1 MRISELQACIDEV
14 NDDAE
19 VSLDVID
26 IATGNIVDSYFCVVD
41 DIDAFDKLTFYA
53 EVETCAFCRQLRK
66 YLKSI
71 GSLSFEEKS
80 ELTEWV
86 DDGNSVYDNPF
97 DLYDEKGRPLDFI
110 TGLRFLIDLRDSIS
124 DSYDEY
130 SDYFDDEDDL
140 PF

>member
-19 VSLDVID
+19 ISIDVID
-26 IATGNIVDSYFCVVD
+26 VATGDKIDSYFCVMD
-41 DIDAFDKLTFYA
+41 DIDAFDKLTFYV
-53 EVETCAFCRQLRK
+53 EIETCAFCRQLRN

-71 GSLSFEEKS
+71 GSLSFEEKT
-80 ELTEWV
+80 ELREWV
-86 DDGNSVYDNPF
+86 DIGNSVYDNPF

-110 TGLRFLIDLRDSIS
+110 TGLRILIETRDRIPDSYYCIS
-124 DSYDEY
+124 DYLDDGDE
-130 SDYFDDEDDL
+130 L

>member
-26 IATGNIVDSYFCVVD
+26 IATGDIVDSYFCVVE
-41 DIDAFDKLTFYA
+41 DIDVVDQLTFYA
-53 EVETCAFCRQLRK
+53 EIETCAFCRQLRQ

-71 GSLSFEEKS
+71 GSLTFEEKS
-80 ELTEWV
+80 ELREWV

-97 DLYDEKGRPLDFI
+97 DFYDEKGRPLDFI
-110 TGLRFLIDLRDSIS
+110 TGRRILIDIRDSFP
-124 DSYDEY
+124 DFYGRNFD
-130 SDYFDDEDDL
+130 DLDDEDDL

>member
-26 IATGNIVDSYFCVVD
+26 IATGDKVDSYFCVGE
-41 DIDAFDKLTFYA
+41 DADVFDQLTFYV
-53 EVETCAFCRQLRK
+53 EIETCAFCRQLRI

-71 GSLSFEEKS
+71 GSISYEEKN
-80 ELTEWV
+80 ELREWV
-86 DDGNSVYDNPF
+86 DAGNSVYDNPF
-97 DLYDEKGRPLDFI
+97 EFYDEKGRPLDFI
-110 TGLRFLIDLRDSIS
+110 AGRRLLFEILDSIP
-124 DSYDEY
+124 DSYGSN
-130 SDYFDDEDDL
+130 SDCSDDEDDL